1 MKRPPDSGR
10 RFQDDLVAQGLQTA
24 DQAPFDG
31 QAVPLVEL
39 VAAEVVIQLS
49 VAQQVVDTDQDGVTH
64 RHRGPL
70 GAAPG
75 RQPAILGGQIGP
87 LTPCSGMRSFEQG
100 GARPRLGGREETIGH
115 ASRT

>member
-1 MKRPPDSGR
+1 M
-10 RFQDDLVAQGLQTA
+10 AQGLQTA

-64 RHRGPL
+64 RHGGP
-70 GAAPG
+70 
-75 RQPAILGGQIGP
+75 R
-87 LTPCSGMRSFEQG
+87 R
-100 GARPRLGGREETIGH
+100 ARRRA
-115 ASRT
+115 ASRRYWAAR